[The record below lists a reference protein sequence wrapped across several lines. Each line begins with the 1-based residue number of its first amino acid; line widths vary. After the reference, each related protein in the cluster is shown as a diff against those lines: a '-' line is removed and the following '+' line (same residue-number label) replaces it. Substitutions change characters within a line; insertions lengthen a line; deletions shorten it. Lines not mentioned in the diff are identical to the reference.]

1 MTFFKNSMLFSVP
14 CSTDLSP
21 ALPKILATPLVR
33 IHLKCCSFE
42 WIAGN
47 TSASQQQL
55 DKGNLLHRPLGSPW
69 PLYKNP

>member
-1 MTFFKNSMLFSVP
+1 MNYTMHHHRYVSIQSQLCV
-14 CSTDLSP
+14 CLGV
-21 ALPKILATPLVR
+21 VR

-47 TSASQQQL
+47 TSASHQQL
-55 DKGNLLHRPLGSPW
+55 DKGNLLHRPVPLGSPW